1 MATVKEV
8 IALLSPF
15 AGDLEV
21 VYHDPEQGEVE
32 VRAAEIEDGKVTLKN
47 ATSREERE
55 AWQRYHREQ
64 HERRVR
70 EDAENT
76 AEALANSD
84 F

>member
-8 IALLSPF
+8 IALLSQF
-15 AGDLEV
+15 ADDFEV

-32 VRAAEIEDGKVTLKN
+32 VRAAEIEEGKVMLKD
-47 ATSREERE
+47 ATSQEQRE
-55 AWQRYHREQ
+55 AWQRYHQEQ

-70 EDAENT
+70 QDAEDT
-76 AEALANSD
+76 AESLANSD